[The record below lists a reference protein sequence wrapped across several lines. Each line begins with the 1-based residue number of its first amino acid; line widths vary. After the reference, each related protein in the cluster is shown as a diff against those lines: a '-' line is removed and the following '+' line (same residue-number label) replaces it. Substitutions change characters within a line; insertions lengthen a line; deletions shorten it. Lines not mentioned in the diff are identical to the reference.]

1 MSRSKVPCAMATGLL
16 HEAKGEAILVESE
29 V

>member
-1 MSRSKVPCAMATGLL
+1 MSGAKVLCAMATGLL